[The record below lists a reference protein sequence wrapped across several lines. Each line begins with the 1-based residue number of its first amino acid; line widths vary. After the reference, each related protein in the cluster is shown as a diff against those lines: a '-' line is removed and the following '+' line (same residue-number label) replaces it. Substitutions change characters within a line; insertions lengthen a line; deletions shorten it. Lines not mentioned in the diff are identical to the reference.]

1 MSVTRATWLRHV
13 CYTNDTRATR
23 VKNLDFDNDT
33 SGNIFSHQFISY
45 IANERLQGEG
55 NFILRMCSK
64 SELQK
69 LNFAMAKSCIK
80 YLYTILQL
88 QMPLHAPA

>member
-1 MSVTRATWLRHV
+1 MSATRATWLRNV
-13 CYTNDTRATR
+13 CYTNDTRVTR

-55 NFILRMCSK
+55 NFILRTTFWKC
-64 SELQK
+64 LVP
-69 LNFAMAKSCIK
+69 
-80 YLYTILQL
+80 
-88 QMPLHAPA
+88 MPECVPKVSYKN